1 MASHNTHFLS
11 LIPTLLCFQ
20 PTLPLSLL
28 EMAYNISRVN
38 TPPMN
43 AATKDISNTLPC
55 TAAPVPPPDLAVE
68 DDDGLSVDEG
78 DL

>member
-1 MASHNTHFLS
+1 
-11 LIPTLLCFQ
+11 
-20 PTLPLSLL
+20 
-28 EMAYNISRVN
+28 MAYNISRAN

-68 DDDGLSVDEG
+68 DDDGLAVDEG